1 MKKIRNIMLVLVT
14 LLTLTGCN
22 KEKEQENNAL
32 ETNIKCE
39 RTLDDFT
46 FKNTSIVE
54 ENGISRITVTV
65 VNNSEE
71 DKNIESFKILLKDKK
86 ENIIKET
93 IGYIGGTIKS
103 KDTKVIM
110 TEVNMDLSNVYDI
123 EFEYVK

>member
-1 MKKIRNIMLVLVT
+1 MKKIRNIMLVSVT

-22 KEKEQENNAL
+22 KEETKENNLL
-32 ETNIKCE
+32 ETNIKSE
-39 RTLDDFT
+39 RTLDNFT
-46 FKNTSIVE
+46 FKNALIVE

-71 DKNIESFKILLKDKK
+71 DKNVESFKILLKNKDDK
-86 ENIIKET
+86 IIKET

-123 EFEYVK
+123 DFTY

>member
-22 KEKEQENNAL
+22 KEEIKENNTL
-32 ETNIKCE
+32 ETNIKGE
-39 RTLDDFT
+39 RILDDFT
-46 FKNTSIVE
+46 FKNISIVE
-54 ENGISRITVTV
+54 DNGISRITVTV

-71 DKNIESFKILLKDKK
+71 DKNVESFKILLKDKE

-123 EFEYVK
+123 DFTY

>member
-22 KEKEQENNAL
+22 KEEIKENNTL
-32 ETNIKCE
+32 ETNIKGE
-39 RTLDDFT
+39 RILDDFT
-46 FKNTSIVE
+46 FKNISIVE
-54 ENGISRITVTV
+54 DNGISRITVTV

-71 DKNIESFKILLKDKK
+71 DKNVESFKIHLKDKE

-123 EFEYVK
+123 DFTY

>member
-22 KEKEQENNAL
+22 KEEIKENNTL
-32 ETNIKCE
+32 ETNIKSE
-39 RTLDDFT
+39 RILDDFT
-46 FKNTSIVE
+46 FKNISIVE
-54 ENGISRITVTV
+54 DNGISRITVTV

-71 DKNIESFKILLKDKK
+71 DKNVASFKILLKDKEK
-86 ENIIKET
+86 HIIKET

-123 EFEYVK
+123 DFTY